1 MLNKDFSRKL
11 GASDVAV
18 TASVAATVAT
28 LCAGAAYATTIANR
42 PSTTHGLSA
51 EAIARVAATVTTAL
65 NDITVTL
72 GATYDANDE
81 ITFTMVGGQFGTND
95 AGTLV
100 CAADD
105 GTNKFVAVTSG
116 SGSTTRKFRREGAAR
131 VTDSRCTLG
140 GVSVVDSTVGA
151 AVGSTV
157 TLQAAGLKS
166 STAASF
172 NTTGSAG
179 TVATVVDQWRVAV
192 STAFDASVD
201 AKKNNKIYTN
211 GAVSDRL
218 VVTVTNASVLNAA
231 NLDKAASTNALVVD
245 IVGTFDFLA
254 NGTETVSTT
263 NNTSVLAG
271 ENSAV
276 VGVGTATLTAIGA
289 GTSITGLRLTV
300 ADSAIPASGA
310 SATYGVDV
318 ISVDTATAN
327 AITAQNFPA
336 SSTYSLSF
344 TRGTAETGSNLDAG
358 NWGASG
364 AVIFVPYMPIG
375 GSISN
380 VLYFTNNSSST
391 GNALMTVR
399 GEAGGST
406 ACTTTATKA
415 LVSNGVTNLSTEFA
429 SLIAACQ
436 AAGRIA
442 TTDKVFITISSTVP
456 VANSEVYSGFTV
468 GGTSRVAVV
477 NSSSGYKGNS
487 AGGNIQNVG
496 QGNADNR

>member
-1 MLNKDFSRKL
+1 VLNKDFSRKL

-42 PSTTHGLSA
+42 PSTTHGLSS
-51 EAIARVAATVTTAL
+51 EAISRVASTVTTAL
-65 NDITVTL
+65 GDITVTL

-81 ITFTMVGGQFGTND
+81 ITFTMSGGEFGTD
-95 AGTLV
+95 ATLGFS
-100 CAADD
+100 CAS
-105 GTNKFVAVTSG
+105 GSGWVAVTSG
-116 SGSTTRKFRREGAAR
+116 SNSANRKFRLSSGSV
-131 VTDSRCTLG
+131 VTDTRCTLAG
-140 GVSVVDSTVGA
+140 TSVVDSTVG
-151 AVGSTV
+151 STV
-157 TLQAAGLKS
+157 GNTARLQAQGYKS
-166 STAASF
+166 STAANF
-172 NTTGSAG
+172 NTGGAAG
-179 TVATVVDQWRVAV
+179 TVATVVNEWSVAV

-201 AKKNNKIYTN
+201 AKKNNKIYTG
-211 GAVSDRL
+211 GAVSDRVL
-218 VVTVTNASVLNAA
+218 VRVTNADVLNDLAA
-231 NLDKAASTNALVVD
+231 ASSTNALVID
-245 IVGTFDFLA
+245 INGDFSFLA

-263 NNTSVLAG
+263 NNTSILAG

-276 VGVGTATLTAIGA
+276 SAGAGTATLTAIGSGA
-289 GTSITGLRLTV
+289 SVTGLRLTV
-300 ADSAIPASGA
+300 ASGNIPADGA
-310 SATYGVDV
+310 SQTYGLDV
-318 ISVDTATAN
+318 IGADTATAN
-327 AITAQNFPA
+327 AITAQNFTA
-336 SSTYSLSF
+336 TSSYSLAF
-344 TRGTAETGSNLDAG
+344 ATGAAETDATLDAG

-406 ACTTTATKA
+406 VCTTTATTA
-415 LVSNGVTNLSTEFA
+415 LKSNGITNLSTDFA
-429 SLIAACQ
+429 ALIAACQ

-442 TTDKVFITISSTVP
+442 TTDKVFVTISSTVL

-468 GGTSRVAVV
+468 GGTSRVSVV

>member
-1 MLNKDFSRKL
+1 VLNKDFSRKL
-11 GASDVAV
+11 GASDVAI

-28 LCAGAAYATTIANR
+28 LCAGAAYATTVSSR
-42 PSTTHGLSA
+42 TSTAAGLSS
-51 EAIARVAATVTTAL
+51 EAIVRVAATVTTAL
-65 NDITVTL
+65 GDINATL
-72 GATYDANDE
+72 GATYDVNDE
-81 ITFTMVGGQFGTND
+81 ITFTMAGGEYGPNN
-95 AGTLV
+95 AGTLT
-100 CAADD
+100 C
-105 GTNKFVAVTSG
+105 GSGGFTPVTSG
-116 SGSTTRKFRREGAAR
+116 STATTRKFRNITSA
-131 VTDSRCTLG
+131 VTDTLCTLA
-140 GVSVVDSTVGA
+140 GVSVVDTKVSST
-151 AVGSTV
+151 VGSTV
-157 TLQAAGLKS
+157 TLQASGVKS
-166 STAASF
+166 ATSSSF
-172 NTTGSAG
+172 NTTGTAA
-179 TVATVVDQWRVAV
+179 TVATVVNEWTAAV
-192 STAFDASVD
+192 TTAFDASVD
-201 AKKNNKIYTN
+201 AKKNNRIFTN
-211 GAVSDRL
+211 GAVSDRIL
-218 VVTVTNASVLNAA
+218 VTVTNASVLNNLSAA
-231 NLDKAASTNALVVD
+231 SSTNALVID
-245 IVGTFDFLA
+245 INGDFSFLA
-254 NGTETVSTT
+254 NGTETVSAT
-263 NNTSVLAG
+263 NNTAVLAG
-271 ENSAV
+271 ENSASTT
-276 VGVGTATLTAIGA
+276 GSGSSTLTALGSGA
-289 GTSITGLRLTV
+289 SVTGLRLTIDTLPSNGGSSTYGIDV
-300 ADSAIPASGA
+300 AGTDSATSN
-310 SATYGVDV
+310 S
-318 ISVDTATAN
+318 
-327 AITAQNFPA
+327 ITAQNYA
-336 SSTYSLSF
+336 ANSTYSLAF
-344 TRGTAETGSNLDAG
+344 ATGAAETGSDLDAG